1 MMIGRGGDESE
12 KDRELVEARAS
23 QLGLS
28 SYNADEGN
36 KAPDGFGLCSGCNLF
51 QFARTEFSVIFAR
64 CAEFEIQLSSQRP
77 VTDCSGYVKR
87 GALTLMEMYGMA
99 AEIRPARDKAGF

>member
-1 MMIGRGGDESE
+1 MMIGRGGDEKE
-12 KDRELVEARAS
+12 KDRDLIEARAS
-23 QLGLS
+23 QLGLC

-36 KAPDGFGLCSGCNLF
+36 KAPDGFGLCSSCKLF
-51 QFARTEFSVIFAR
+51 QFARTEFSVIFAK
-64 CAEFEIQLSSQRP
+64 CAEFEIPLSSQRP

-99 AEIRPARDKAGF
+99 ADIKPAKDKVGF